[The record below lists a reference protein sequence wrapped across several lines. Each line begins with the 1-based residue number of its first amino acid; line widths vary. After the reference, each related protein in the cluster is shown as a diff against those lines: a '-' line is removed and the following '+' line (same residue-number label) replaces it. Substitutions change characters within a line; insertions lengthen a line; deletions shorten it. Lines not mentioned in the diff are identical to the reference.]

1 MIESIAIGLL
11 TNIISSIVY
20 DSAKK
25 GLEHCFYSSKKNELL
40 EQMNEIYKNSEYNQ
54 QELKDVLYEL
64 KNNQNLMFSML
75 SKILHDNDLKT
86 TLNVYNNQIT
96 FNVPASDVFKL
107 QQIIQE
113 KENSNET
120 PPTDSKV
127 FSLTEVVATIPSD
140 EEILNTTNRLKNLFS
155 TVEPVDPASPI
166 FMDWFK
172 RKCDKEALF
181 FPIDGISYYSISRA
195 VIYENI
201 KHNPH
206 LYVMDT
212 SDCYNYTYYSATENK
227 TLSDVNNI
235 IIKPTIEKGYIVVV
249 NGTFY

>member
-1 MIESIAIGLL
+1 MIESIALGLL

-25 GLEHCFYSSKKNELL
+25 GLEHCFYMSKKNELL
-40 EQMNEIYKNSEYNQ
+40 DQMHEIYKNSEYNQ
-54 QELKDVLYEL
+54 QELKTVLGEL
-64 KNNQNLMFSML
+64 KNNQTLMFNML
-75 SKILHDNDLKT
+75 SKILDDNDLKT

-107 QQIIQE
+107 QQINQK
-113 KENSNET
+113 KENLNKTPNLDSN
-120 PPTDSKV
+120 V
-127 FSLTEVVATIPSD
+127 FSLTDIVATIPSD
-140 EEILNTTNRLKNLFS
+140 EEILDTINHLKNLFS
-155 TVEPVDPASPI
+155 TVEPVKPDSPV

-172 RKCDKEALF
+172 NKCDKKALF

-195 VIYENI
+195 IIFENL
-201 KHNPH
+201 KHDPH

-212 SDCYNYTYYSATENK
+212 SDCYNYTYYSVTENK

-235 IIKPTIEKGYIVVV
+235 IIKPTIKKGYIVVV
-249 NGTFY
+249 NGMFY